1 MNRAPKE
8 CHFFA
13 KGNCRKGDS
22 CEFAHN
28 VSSQSANSGGGSGF
42 GQSSNQWS
50 RPERQERQDRPERH
64 DRHDRQ
70 DRQEMQP
77 MDFSSSISS
86 SLSSKPQIF
95 QNPQGSTNSK
105 ICGFFLKGSCT
116 KTNCRYFHGYAENL
130 QNAQVEKIHDKNIVS
145 LSVIN
150 EKKFISADENT
161 IKIWMITES
170 EHQMIGNQTFNDEK
184 ITKVIYSNEKVIAA
198 TMVEKMY
205 EPL

>member
-1 MNRAPKE
+1 MHRAPKE

-22 CEFAHN
+22 CEFAHIGN
-28 VSSQSANSGGGSGF
+28 PSQTANSGGGSGF
-42 GQSSNQWS
+42 GQGSNQWG

-77 MDFSSSISS
+77 MDVSSISS
-86 SLSSKPQIF
+86 SFSNKPQNF

-105 ICGFFLKGSCT
+105 ICGYFIKGTCT

-150 EKKFISADENT
+150 EKKFISADETT

-170 EHQMIGNQTFNDEK
+170 EHQMIGTQTFNDEK